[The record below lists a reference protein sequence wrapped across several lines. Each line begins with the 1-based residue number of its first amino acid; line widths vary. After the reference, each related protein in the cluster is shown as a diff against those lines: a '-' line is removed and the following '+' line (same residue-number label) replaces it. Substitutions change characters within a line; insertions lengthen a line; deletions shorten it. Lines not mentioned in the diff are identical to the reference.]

1 LEISDRGSFA
11 IGSRNPKFQPM
22 KNLANSML
30 QVVLLL
36 ALAPLVSGCIKN
48 WKAKLQNRRGPRVW
62 QPYSD
67 IVKFLRK
74 DMVIS
79 EHASWIFRA
88 TPYVLFC
95 STLLAG
101 LLVPMLSVSAPLS
114 LFGGALAFVG
124 LLALGRFFLALGGL
138 DPASAFGGMGS
149 SREMTIS
156 AIAEPALMLAIF
168 TVAITAGSTSLSQML
183 LAAQGPTWR
192 LFNPA
197 HVLAFAALFIVLLAE
212 TGRIPV
218 DNPAT
223 HLELTMIHEA
233 MILEYS
239 GRYLALIEWS
249 AAIKQLVLMTL
260 LVNVFFPV
268 GIATELTP
276 AAAALSL
283 LWFTVKLAL
292 LAGAVVLV
300 ETTNAKLR
308 LFRVP
313 DLLTAAFILGT
324 LALLS
329 TFLFQ

>member
-1 LEISDRGSFA
+1 
-11 IGSRNPKFQPM
+11 M
-22 KNLANSML
+22 KLVLSIAL
-30 QVVLLL
+30 QTVLLL
-36 ALAPLVSGCIKN
+36 ALAPLLSGLIKN
-48 WKAKLQNRRGPRVW
+48 WKAKLQNRRGPPPW
-62 QPYSD
+62 QPYLD
-67 IVKFLRK
+67 LGKYLRK

-79 EHASWIFRA
+79 EHASWVFRA
-88 TPYVLFC
+88 VPYVLFL
-95 STLLAG
+95 SAVLAG
-101 LLVPMLSVSAPLS
+101 LMMPLLTISAPLS

-138 DPASAFGGMGS
+138 DPGSAFGGMGS
-149 SREMTIS
+149 SREMTIA

-168 TVAITAGSTSLSQML
+168 TVAITAGSTDLSQML
-183 LAAQGPTWR
+183 NVAQGPTWK

-239 GRYLALIEWS
+239 GRYLALVEWGAS
-249 AAIKQLVLMTL
+249 IKQLVLMVL
-260 LVNVFFPV
+260 LVNIFFPA
-268 GIATELTP
+268 GIASSPGASALGMAFVWLALKLVLL
-276 AAAALSL
+276 AAAI
-283 LWFTVKLAL
+283 
-292 LAGAVVLV
+292 VVV

-313 DLLTAAFILGT
+313 DLLSTAFILAALG
-324 LALLS
+324 LLS
-329 TFLFQ
+329 TFIFL

>member
-1 LEISDRGSFA
+1 MTILLA
-11 IGSRNPKFQPM
+11 IV
-22 KNLANSML
+22 L
-30 QVVLLL
+30 QTLLLL
-36 ALAPLVSGCIKN
+36 ALAPLVSGCIRN
-48 WKAKLQNRRGPRVW
+48 WKAKLQNRRGAPVW
-62 QPYSD
+62 QPYLD
-67 IVKFLRK
+67 LRKFFSK

-88 TPYVLFC
+88 MPFVLFL
-95 STLLAG
+95 STLVAG
-101 LLVPMLSVSAPLS
+101 LMMPLVTASAPLS
-114 LFGGALAFVG
+114 AFGDALALVG

-149 SREMTIS
+149 SREMTIA

-168 TVAITAGSTSLSQML
+168 TVAITAGSAKLSPSTNLSQMI
-183 LAAQGPTWR
+183 LAAQGPTWK
-192 LFNPA
+192 LLNPA
-197 HVLAFAALFIVLLAE
+197 HLLAFAALFIVLLAE

-249 AAIKQLVLMTL
+249 ASLKQLVLMAL
-260 LVNVFFPV
+260 LVNLFFPI
-268 GIATELTP
+268 GLTTQLTP
-276 AAAALSL
+276 AALGMSL
-283 LWFTVKLAL
+283 AWFVAKLLAL
-292 LAGAVVLV
+292 AAAVVLV

-313 DLLTAAFILGT
+313 DLLSTAFILAT

-329 TFLFQ
+329 TFLFL

>member
-1 LEISDRGSFA
+1 MSNEPFTI
-11 IGSRNPKFQPM
+11 
-22 KNLANSML
+22 NSVVAVIL
-30 QVVLLL
+30 QTALLLLL
-36 ALAPLVSGCIKN
+36 APLLTGCVRN

-62 QPYSD
+62 QPYFD
-67 IVKFLRK
+67 LAKFLRK

-79 EHASWIFRA
+79 EHASWVFHA
-88 TPYVLFC
+88 MPYVLVI
-95 STLLAG
+95 SSLLAG
-101 LLVPMLSVSAPLS
+101 LLMPLVSAWAPLN
-114 LFGGALAFVG
+114 LFGGVLAFVG

-168 TVAITAGSTSLSQML
+168 TVAIAAGSTNLSQML
-183 LAAQGPTWR
+183 LAAQDPGWQ
-192 LFNPA
+192 LLNPA

-249 AAIKQLVLMTL
+249 ASIKQLVLMAL
-260 LVNVFFPV
+260 LVNIFFPV
-268 GIATELTP
+268 GVATTATASALG
-276 AAAALSL
+276 LSL
-283 LWFTVKLAL
+283 VCFIAKLL
-292 LAGAVVLV
+292 VLSGAVVLV

-313 DLLTAAFILGT
+313 DLLSVAFILAA

>member
-1 LEISDRGSFA
+1 MSFFIDILVQTA
-11 IGSRNPKFQPM
+11 I
-22 KNLANSML
+22 L
-30 QVVLLL
+30 LLL
-36 ALAPLVSGCIKN
+36 APLLSGCIKN

-62 QPYSD
+62 QPYLD
-67 IVKFLRK
+67 LLKFLRK

-88 TPYVLFC
+88 MPFVLFT

-101 LLVPMLSVSAPLS
+101 LMLPLLTATAPLS
-114 LFGGALAFVG
+114 LFGGVLAFVG

-149 SREMTIS
+149 SREMTIA

-168 TVAITAGSTSLSQML
+168 TVAITAGSTNISQML
-183 LAAQGPTWR
+183 LAAAEGPAWK
-192 LFNPA
+192 LLNPA

-249 AAIKQLVLMTL
+249 ASIKQLILMAL
-260 LVNVFFPV
+260 LVNVFFPI
-268 GIATELTP
+268 GIATSFAP
-276 AAAALSL
+276 AALGLSLVLFVAKLLALS
-283 LWFTVKLAL
+283 A
-292 LAGAVVLV
+292 AVVVV

-313 DLLTAAFILGT
+313 DLLSVAFILAA

-329 TFLFQ
+329 TFLFN

>member
-1 LEISDRGSFA
+1 MNRVLA
-11 IGSRNPKFQPM
+11 II
-22 KNLANSML
+22 L
-30 QVVLLL
+30 QTLLLL
-36 ALAPLVSGCIKN
+36 ALAPLISGCIRN
-48 WKAKLQNRRGPRVW
+48 WKAKLQNRCGPPVW
-62 QPYSD
+62 QPYFD
-67 IVKFLRK
+67 LVKFLRK

-88 TPYVLFC
+88 TPYVLLI

-101 LLVPMLSVSAPLS
+101 LMMPLISVSAPLS

-138 DPASAFGGMGS
+138 DVASTFGGMGS
-149 SREMTIS
+149 SREMTIA
-156 AIAEPALMLAIF
+156 AIAEPALMLAVF
-168 TVAITAGSTSLSQML
+168 TVAITADKSTNLSQML
-183 LAAQGPTWR
+183 LAAQGPTWK
-192 LFNPA
+192 LLNPA

-249 AAIKQLVLMTL
+249 ASVKQLVLMAL
-260 LVNVFFPV
+260 LVNIFFPV
-268 GIATELTP
+268 GMAAELTP
-276 AAAALSL
+276 AALGLSF
-283 LWFTVKLAL
+283 LWFMAKLLA
-292 LAGAVVLV
+292 LAGAIVLV

-313 DLLTAAFILGT
+313 DLLSAAFVLAAM
-324 LALLS
+324 ALLS

>member
-1 LEISDRGSFA
+1 
-11 IGSRNPKFQPM
+11 M
-22 KNLANSML
+22 KNLLTILA
-30 QVVLLL
+30 QTILLL
-36 ALAPLVSGCIKN
+36 ALAPLLSGCIKN

-62 QPYSD
+62 QPYLD
-67 IVKFLRK
+67 LVKFLRK

-88 TPYVLFC
+88 MPYVLFI

-101 LLVPMLSVSAPLS
+101 LMVPLVSASAPLS

-124 LLALGRFFLALGGL
+124 LLALGRFFLDLGGL
-138 DPASAFGGMGS
+138 DPAGAFGGMGS

-156 AIAEPALMLAIF
+156 TIAEPALMLAIF
-168 TVAITAGSTSLSQML
+168 TVAITAGSTNLSQML
-183 LAAQGPTWR
+183 VAAQGPTWR
-192 LFNPA
+192 LLNPA

-249 AAIKQLVLMTL
+249 AAIKQLVLMAL

-268 GIATELTP
+268 GIATELSP
-276 AAAALSL
+276 GPVALSL
-283 LWFTVKLAL
+283 LWFTGKLAFL
-292 LAGAVVLV
+292 GGAVVLV

-313 DLLTAAFILGT
+313 DLLTAAFILGA

>member
-1 LEISDRGSFA
+1 
-11 IGSRNPKFQPM
+11 M
-22 KNLANSML
+22 TLALNILL
-30 QVVLLL
+30 QLFLLL
-36 ALAPLVSGCIKN
+36 ALSPLISGCIRN
-48 WKAKLQNRRGPRVW
+48 WKAKLQNRRGSRIW
-62 QPYSD
+62 QPYLD
-67 IVKFLRK
+67 LRKFLRK

-88 TPYVLFC
+88 MPFVLFI

-101 LLVPMLSVSAPLS
+101 LMMPLICRAAPLS
-114 LFGGALAFVG
+114 LFGGVLAFVG

-168 TVAITAGSTSLSQML
+168 TVAITAGSTNLSQML
-183 LAAQGPTWR
+183 LAAQGPTWK
-192 LFNPA
+192 LLNPA

-249 AAIKQLVLMTL
+249 ASIKQLVLMTL
-260 LVNVFFPV
+260 LVNVFFPI
-268 GIATELTP
+268 GIAADLSP
-276 AAAALSL
+276 ASLAISLVWFLAKLLAVAAA
-283 LWFTVKLAL
+283 
-292 LAGAVVLV
+292 VVVV

-313 DLLTAAFILGT
+313 DLLSAAFILAA

>member
-1 LEISDRGSFA
+1 MDSAFGFRILGFGFPAASPMSPPLA
-11 IGSRNPKFQPM
+11 I
-22 KNLANSML
+22 AL
-30 QVVLLL
+30 QTALLL
-36 ALAPLVSGCIKN
+36 ALAPLLTGCIKN
-48 WKAKLQNRRGPRVW
+48 WKAKLQNRRGPRIW
-62 QPYSD
+62 QPYLD
-67 IVKFLRK
+67 LVKFLSK

-88 TPYVLFC
+88 MPYVLFV

-101 LLVPMLSVSAPLS
+101 LMVPLISVSAPLS
-114 LFGGALAFVG
+114 LLGGALAFVG

-149 SREMTIS
+149 SREMTIA

-168 TVAITAGSTSLSQML
+168 TVAITAGSTNLSEML
-183 LAAQGPTWR
+183 QAAQGPTWK

-249 AAIKQLVLMTL
+249 ASLKQFVLMTL
-260 LVNVFFPV
+260 LVNIFFPL
-268 GIATELTP
+268 GIASQLT
-276 AAAALSL
+276 ASALAVSL
-283 LWFTVKLAL
+283 VWLTGKLLL
-292 LAGAVVLV
+292 LAAAVVLV

-313 DLLTAAFILGT
+313 DLLSAAFILAA